1 MSDTNADLI
10 VYDLFERFNLFN
22 RGCGYCNQSK
32 LIEILSRCAIRMD
45 IYIEMYKKTKLT
57 EKELK
62 DLCLKITFPTNSN
75 NFKLFFEI
83 DSKQIQINPNDFRIQ
98 MLNHHRLIEIYLES
112 KLTEL
117 QLKECIKNAEKWI
130 SMIGVPQKDSF
141 KGYIQDSNL
150 VEKFTHITW
159 PTLSALIG
167 LIYLRKIYSF
177 GIKEEQHFHS
187 N

>member
-62 DLCLKITFPTNSN
+62 DLCLKNSFPTNSS

-83 DSKQIQINPNDFRIQ
+83 DSKKIQLNPNDFKIQ
-98 MLNHHRLIEIYLES
+98 MLNHHRLTEIYLES

-117 QLKECIKNAEKWI
+117 QLKECIQNAEKWI

-159 PTLSALIG
+159 PTLSSLIG